1 MKEKTEKLIKE
12 YVESASLI
20 KHLNG
25 VAQAMGYFARKFSE
39 DEEKWR
45 LCGLLHDFD
54 YEKFPDNHP
63 YKGME
68 ILKQLD
74 FPQDIIDAVGGHASY
89 TGIERKTLMAKTLF
103 AVDELS
109 GFITAVALVRPSK
122 KIADVK
128 VKSVKKKLKDK
139 AFARQVNRE
148 EIAQG
153 AKELGMEQ
161 DELISQVIEALRE
174 NPSAIGLE
182 G

>member
-1 MKEKTEKLIKE
+1 MKEKVQMLLEK
-12 YVESASLI
+12 YVESASLR

-25 VAQAMGYFARKFSE
+25 VAESMGYFAKMFSE

-45 LCGLLHDFD
+45 ICGLLHDFD
-54 YEKFPDNHP
+54 FEKFPDNHP
-63 YKGME
+63 YEGMK
-68 ILKQLD
+68 ILKEME
-74 FPQDIIDAVGGHASY
+74 FPEDIIDAVGGHASY

-122 KIADVK
+122 MVKEVK
-128 VKSVKKKLKDK
+128 VKSVKKKMKDK

-148 EIAQG
+148 EIKEG
-153 AKELGMEQ
+153 AKEMNMELE
-161 DELISQVIEALRE
+161 ELIQHVIDALSA
-174 NPSAIGLE
+174 NPSSIGLE

>member
-1 MKEKTEKLIKE
+1 MKEKIDNLIEK
-12 YVESASLI
+12 YVKSVSLL

-25 VAQAMGYFARKFSE
+25 VAESMAYFAKKFSE

-63 YKGME
+63 YEGMK
-68 ILKQLD
+68 ILEEQD
-74 FPQDIIDAVGGHASY
+74 FPKDIIDAVGGHASY
-89 TGIERKTLMAKTLF
+89 TGIQRETLMAKTLF

-122 KIADVK
+122 KVSEVT

-139 AFARQVNRE
+139 AFARQVNRDEIKAGAE
-148 EIAQG
+148 ELNM
-153 AKELGMEQ
+153 EL
-161 DELISQVIEALRE
+161 DELIQNVIDALSI
-174 NPSAIGLE
+174 NPTAIGLE